1 MAEKKIVPQESGKK
15 TVTRQTVTKAA
26 SKTTQKSVNSDKKI
40 VVTEM
45 DKSKATGLRVGAV
58 ILWVLALFCEIV
70 AILNLFG
77 KWYLPD
83 LINWLPDNFLIY
95 LIVFLVLDLIFVIIG
110 SQLWKRANRY
120 DPCSRKEKFRFFI
133 QNQLGVIVAIVC
145 FVPFIIVLFTQK
157 DSKLNT
163 KEKWIAAA
171 VALVALVVA
180 VFSSIDYH
188 PISQEDA
195 EFAALSLEQ
204 DQVYVTQFGHC
215 FHLDT
220 ECQSLANTG
229 TLIAIEITGD
239 DDPDLSTAAR
249 KAQTQGYR
257 LCKFCENKLNKQNE
271 TVNTEDVAIVPAT
284 FVPRFRLVP
293 RGSLVG

>member
-1 MAEKKIVPQESGKK
+1 MAEKKIVKQDAGTKTVTKQTAAKAKK
-15 TVTRQTVTKAA
+15 TVSGSAG
-26 SKTTQKSVNSDKKI
+26 SDIK
-40 VVTEM
+40 VAVTEE
-45 DKSKATGLRVGAV
+45 DKSKAKGLRAGAI
-58 ILWVLALFCEIV
+58 ILWALALFCEIV

-83 LINWLPDNFLIY
+83 VIHWLPDNYLLY

-110 SQLWKRANRY
+110 SQLWKKANRY
-120 DPCSRKEKFRFFI
+120 DPCSRKNKFRFFI
-133 QNQLGVIVAIVC
+133 QNQLGVIIAIVC

-180 VFSSIDYH
+180 VFASIDYH

-195 EFAALSLEQ
+195 EQAISLEQ
-204 DQVYVTQFGHC
+204 EQVYVTQFGHC

-220 ECQSLANTG
+220 ECRSLANTG
-229 TLIAIEITGD
+229 TLIAIEAGD
-239 DDPDLSTAAR
+239 PAEGGETTAAR
-249 KAQTQGYR
+249 EAQRQGYR
-257 LCKFCENKLNKQNE
+257 LCKFCESELSKQNE
-271 TVNTEDVAIVPAT
+271 VQQNGGETEIVIPSLAGQY
-284 FVPRFRLVP
+284 RLIP
-293 RGSLVG
+293 HGCLLG